1 MLCAVSIFILV
12 FNFSVLVAFGVNQ
25 LLGKKSFFFFVSPNF
40 MHLGLDGF

>member
-25 LLGKKSFFFFVSPNF
+25 LLGKKSFFFVSPNF